1 MSTLRDS
8 VLDALAASHD
18 LEAPLVVACDDSPA
32 PAPDVWTARD
42 HLAHIAHYRDR
53 GAALLDAVRA
63 GTTPPAHDERDLD
76 ERNAGIY
83 AENRDRPAAEVTSWA
98 SASAERLAQAVQQC
112 SDDQLRT
119 PRPGDSEPPV
129 WWFVSGCGWGH
140 VAQHLV
146 YWSLERGDQAAAEL
160 VAGRVYEIDRASF
173 DDPEY
178 LGAATYNAGCL
189 YAIAGRPDEALALVN
204 QALTEDPSRRE
215 WAREDPDL
223 VSIRH
228 LLA

>member
-1 MSTLRDS
+1 MASLRDS
-8 VLDALAASHD
+8 LLDALTAGHE
-18 LEAPLVVACDDSPA
+18 LEAPLVAACDDSPA
-32 PAPDVWTARD
+32 SAPDIWTARD

-53 GAALLDAVRA
+53 GATLLDAIRTGA
-63 GTTPPAHDERDLD
+63 PPPAHDEHDLD
-76 ERNAGIY
+76 ERNAGIF

-98 SASAERLAQAVQQC
+98 GASAERLAQAVQRC
-112 SDDQLRT
+112 SDDELRR
-119 PRPGDSEPPV
+119 PRSGGSDAPV
-129 WWFVSGCGWGH
+129 WWFVSGCGWSH

-146 YWSLERGDQAAAEL
+146 YWNLERGDRAAAEL
-160 VAGRVYEIDRASF
+160 AARRVYEIDRASF
-173 DDPEY
+173 DDREF
-178 LGAATYNAGCL
+178 LAAATYNAGCL